1 MKKTLFLAAVLGAC
15 MSAQATTIVPDG
27 TQWTSDTSI
36 WDTVCIGTAY
46 GKVKARITNNATV
59 TMGDILYL
67 GGRGAGVSSTDFN
80 DGILAIDSGS
90 TLEVFGNESS
100 NFAVGVG
107 NSSYGGW
114 GCLNIYG
121 TANIYDTMIVGSGNG
136 EGTVYVSDG
145 AVLNVEYGQVTIGVH
160 ATNSVSFGELYV
172 FDGGTFKVADDVPV
186 WLGYNGKGKLIIEAS
201 DTATS
206 IDLPVIYVGGDETGT
221 VKGDGAIEMTGEAA
235 TLSAGTIALG
245 NHGVLDM
252 QDGSK
257 LEITESLTA
266 ETSTSSITVNGEH
279 TAITGDGEIGVAKKA
294 TLDVHN
300 GASVEVKKLGV
311 DGGKAVIDGAI
322 THLAADEL
330 AVDDGGSLIL
340 SSAASAD
347 IGDVTVQDGSL
358 ILDHVVTSINTEN
371 ITLGDKGH
379 FYVDDYAVAN
389 TSGTATVGSG
399 ATVHMVDEGVWN
411 IDTKLNVDKNAAITF
426 EVTDTHVDTPEGDVG
441 TGHIILGSGAS
452 ATLNENA
459 KFHVV
464 LPVDVLDRLIAG
476 ETHVGITM
484 ISGNGVDNV
493 EVVDNDGTPVD
504 GKVKTSINGNYGIV
518 VETDKEGKYKIYVDP
533 NPAALTDLAG
543 PSGEAVANTILS
555 AANSVGAFSDA
566 IMAEV
571 RMPRQGDHRLWGVML
586 AEGDRVNREG
596 DRSGYHY
603 NGGGY
608 TVGYDHNIG
617 KRTYV
622 GVALGQMYG
631 VYTATHTYLHDRQ
644 TANMVGVYGHTDWN
658 AGKSGDNKVNWDCFF
673 TYGRVHN
680 KARGSVYYDRSLV
693 ASGSWDTD
701 VFKAGT
707 TLSYDFNLDETT
719 RITPYIGLTLTY
731 ADEEDVTLKNGTS
744 GFVYKDGSYTNLTM
758 PVGVRFAKIYDM
770 GKNGTVI
777 PQLSVAYLADLA
789 RNDAAVKAEVTR
801 GVISKIKGVTPG
813 RNGVMAE
820 VGTTWVINP
829 QWTTGLFY
837 TVEHRRRDTDHTVH
851 AHVSYGF

>member
-27 TQWTSDTSI
+27 TDWSSDTNI
-36 WDTVCIGTAY
+36 WDAVCIGTAY
-46 GKVKARITNNATV
+46 GEAHAVTSNGATV
-59 TMGDILYL
+59 TMGDLLYI
-67 GGRGAGVSSTDFN
+67 GGKGAGISSTTAH
-80 DGILAIDSGS
+80 DGSLTVAAGTTVD
-90 TLEVFGNESS
+90 VFGNDGS
-100 NFAVGVG
+100 NFAIGVG
-107 NSSYGGW
+107 NSSYGGT
-114 GCLNIYG
+114 GVLDISG
-121 TANIYDTMIVGSGNG
+121 TVNSYHTLIVGSGKGTG
-136 EGTVYVSDG
+136 EVIIRDGGELYVD
-145 AVLNVEYGQVTIGVH
+145 YGQVTIGHNESHGSGTV
-160 ATNSVSFGELYV
+160 TVKN
-172 FDGGTFKVADDVPV
+172 GGTFTTAGDVPTWV
-186 WLGYNGKGKLIIEAS
+186 GYNGKGKLIIEADS
-201 DTATS
+201 TATTVE
-206 IDLPVIYVGGDETGT
+206 LPTIYVGGNEAAG
-221 VKGDGAIEMTGEAA
+221 VKGNGVVELIGSKADMATETMVLGNKGSLTLTDGAS
-235 TLSAGTIALG
+235 LDVGT
-245 NHGVLDM
+245 
-252 QDGSK
+252 
-257 LEITESLTA
+257 SLTA
-266 ETSTSSITVNGEH
+266 QTSTSSITVSGQS
-279 TAITGDGEIGVAKKA
+279 ASITGDGEIGVTKKA
-294 TLDVHN
+294 TMDVLNGGSLDV
-300 GASVEVKKLGV
+300 AKIGV
-311 DGGKAVIDGAI
+311 DGGKVLVDGAI
-322 THLAADEL
+322 SHVKADEV
-330 AVDDGGSLIL
+330 AVDDGGRFDL
-340 SSAASAD
+340 SAAASATL
-347 IGDVTVQDGSL
+347 GDVTVEDGSL
-358 ILDHVVTSINTEN
+358 SLHNVVTSIDTVNL
-371 ITLGDKGH
+371 TLGDGGH
-379 FYVDDYAVAN
+379 FFVDDYAVAN

-399 ATVHMVDEGVWN
+399 ASVRLVDEGVWN
-411 IDTKLNVDKNAAITF
+411 VGNKLNVEKDAAITF
-426 EVTDTHVDTPEGDVG
+426 EVTDTHVDTSTGDVG
-441 TGHIILGSGAS
+441 VGHIILEAGAS

-459 KFHVV
+459 KFHLV
-464 LPVDVLDRLIAG
+464 LPTDVLDRLIAG

-484 ISGNGVDNV
+484 ITGNGVDNV

-504 GKVKTSINGNYGIV
+504 SKVKTSINGNYGIV
-518 VETDKEGKYKIYVDP
+518 VETDKDGKYKIFVDP
-533 NPAALTDLAG
+533 NPAALTALAG
-543 PSGEAVANTILS
+543 PGGEAVANTILS

-644 TANMVGVYGHTDWN
+644 TANMVGVYGHTDWA
-658 AGKSGDNKVNWDCFF
+658 AGKSGDNQVNWDSFF

-707 TLSYDFNLDETT
+707 TLSYDFNLDEHT

-789 RNDAAVKAEVTR
+789 RNDAAVKTEVTR